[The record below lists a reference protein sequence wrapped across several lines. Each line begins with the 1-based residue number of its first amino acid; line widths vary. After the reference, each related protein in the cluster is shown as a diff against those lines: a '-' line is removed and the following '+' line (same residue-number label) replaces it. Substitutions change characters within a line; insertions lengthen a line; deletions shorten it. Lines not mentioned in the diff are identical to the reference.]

1 MAGGYPSIWSAS
13 MGVVR
18 PRFAFTPTTARRP
31 LSKAGQ
37 VLAWLRRHGELTSAT
52 SAVWDP
58 NPKAGWNLWSKPR
71 PRLLV
76 LLLSPASLGRA
87 SGGFDTLFEG

>member
-1 MAGGYPSIWSAS
+1 MAGGYPSIRSAS
-13 MGVVR
+13 MGVLR

-58 NPKAGWNLWSKPR
+58 NPKAGRNLWPKPCLELLI
-71 PRLLV
+71 LLV
-76 LLLSPASLGRA
+76 GPPSLGRPA
-87 SGGFDTLFEG
+87 GGFDALFKG